1 MQTLCLAAVT
11 SLAVLLGKAGDACA
25 QPLPPPRPPAT
36 EDTVPLPPPAPP
48 REEQK
53 IEPTE
58 DNADAAFAAC
68 PKMLTVL
75 GVRFE
80 SRGEIREEE
89 CFVDDA
95 VVVSGLPGDIAL
107 EPPATLTCPLAEA
120 LARWSVEVL
129 SAEAERRFETRPAA
143 LLIGTSYQCRNQRSG
158 SKLSEHAFGNAVDLM
173 GVRLSGRAPLTVGTI
188 MPGSPEAAFETAI
201 REGACRYFTTVLG
214 PGSDEAHKDH
224 LHLDL
229 RGRKG
234 GYRLCQ

>member
-1 MQTLCLAAVT
+1 VD
-11 SLAVLLGKAGDACA
+11 S
-25 QPLPPPRPPAT
+25 
-36 EDTVPLPPPAPP
+36 
-48 REEQK
+48 
-53 IEPTE
+53 
-58 DNADAAFAAC
+58 AFAAC
-68 PKMLTVL
+68 PKTLTVL

-80 SRGEIREEE
+80 RRDTIREDE
-89 CFVDDA
+89 CVMEDA
-95 VVVSGLPGDIAL
+95 VVVSGLPGDLVL
-107 EPPATLTCPLAEA
+107 EPPATLTCSMAEA

-129 SAEAERRFETRPAA
+129 ATEAERRLEARPAA

-173 GVRLSGRAPLTVGTI
+173 GVRLAGRAPLTVGTVT
-188 MPGSPEAAFETAI
+188 PGSPEAAFETAI